1 MKKNAKLLGNLFS
14 LSTIGV
20 ILVSCVGIGYFIGN
34 YLDNKFK
41 TFPYLMLILT
51 VMGMVAGFR
60 EVFILIKKQIEKN
73 DA

>member
-1 MKKNAKLLGNLFS
+1 MKKNIKLLRRLFP
-14 LSTIGV
+14 LSTIGL
-20 ILVSCVGIGYFIGN
+20 ILTSCVGIGYFIGN

-51 VMGMVAGFR
+51 LLGIVAGFR
-60 EVFILIKKQIEKN
+60 EVFILIKKQMEN

>member
-1 MKKNAKLLGNLFS
+1 MKKNIKLLRRLFP
-14 LSTIGV
+14 LSTIGL
-20 ILVSCVGIGYFIGN
+20 ILASCVGIGYFIGN

-51 VMGMVAGFR
+51 LLGIVAGFR
-60 EVFILIKKQIEKN
+60 EVFILIKKQMEN